1 MASRSH
7 LTGYVGRL
15 AVVIATIIAGWL
27 LRGPGSANRKVLLLL
42 RSGMSAA
49 TTKLAAWLARRYSSE
64 PRGLAWLSPSSPK
77 AAETTATKA
86 PKPAKA
92 PAAPAPA
99 TASEAAATV
108 PSATTEATAKTS
120 LISAGPAK
128 PTAPV
133 S

>member
-1 MASRSH
+1 M
-7 LTGYVGRL
+7 
-15 AVVIATIIAGWL
+15 VIATIIAGWL

-92 PAAPAPA
+92 LTAPAPA
-99 TASEAAATV
+99 TAPAAAKAATTTV
-108 PSATTEATAKTS
+108 PATTPAATAKTS